1 MRRMISSLLLFSFLP
16 AGLLIAQPGAL
27 PQMTNQMFNPARYQQ
42 DGQAIAPGISML
54 GQTDVV
60 GLNGFLV
67 NAGFGSNFRYQWP
80 LPNDAIATL
89 DFSLI
94 YLDFGNRFL
103 PYYSP
108 GNADANVVLV
118 PLFLG
123 LHRDVLREY
132 FDNSISPY
140 LQVGAG
146 PLVGFAIPV
155 GYSFWRSLGSASAA
169 WTVGGFAGFGVNFA
183 IDKKT
188 AGLFDLRYNVMVF
201 PHAIGPRSNYSG
213 PAISFG
219 VLRGF

>member
-1 MRRMISSLLLFSFLP
+1 MRRMILLMLLLSFLS
-16 AGLLIAQPGAL
+16 AGLVIAQPGAL

-42 DGQAIAPGISML
+42 NAQAIAPGISSF
-54 GQTDVV
+54 GQSDVV

-67 NAGFGSNFRYQWP
+67 NSGFGSSFRYQWP
-80 LPNDAIATL
+80 LPNEAIATL
-89 DFSLI
+89 DLSLI

-103 PYYSP
+103 PYYSS
-108 GNADANVVLV
+108 GYTNTNVVLV
-118 PLFLG
+118 PLFFG
-123 LHRDVLREY
+123 LRRDILREH

-140 LQVGAG
+140 LQAGAG
-146 PLVGFAIPV
+146 PLAGFAIPV
-155 GYSFWRSLGSASAA
+155 GYSFWRSLGSASSA
-169 WTVGGFAGFGVNFA
+169 WTIGGYAGFGVNFA
-183 IDKKT
+183 MGKKT